1 MVSRYLRTV
10 KAASGATAA
19 LQLAGQSAGVRRD
32 SRQAAILAGGHCIPV
47 ALPNIERMIW
57 HKLYSSTQRTHEPEK
72 AEKDLIQAVT
82 LAAIIVEQN
91 GAILRDSF
99 HQAPKALRAATMAR
113 VPRIQAL
120 LAPHPEARDAFGALS
135 IDR

>member
-1 MVSRYLRTV
+1 L
-10 KAASGATAA
+10 
-19 LQLAGQSAGVRRD
+19 LED

-47 ALPNIERMIW
+47 VLPNIERMIW
-57 HKLYSSTQRTHEPEK
+57 HKLYSSTKRTHEPEK

-91 GAILRDSF
+91 GVILSDSF

-113 VPRIQAL
+113 VPRIHAL
-120 LAPHPEARDAFGALS
+120 LAQHPEAQNAFGALS